1 VVIISLVHRLLGNT
15 VKFYNLKEND
25 EQVSFAQA
33 VKQGLGKNQGL
44 FFPVNMPKLENIDEL
59 LAMPLVERSVKVLHP
74 FVESDLS
81 KSELTEIVTDAFNFP
96 ALLQPISKDRAI
108 LELFHGPTL
117 AFKDFG
123 ARFMAK
129 CLQAFV
135 AKDAKASGQTK
146 PLTILTA
153 TSGDTGAAVA
163 HAFHGIHNIRVVIMY
178 PKGKISLLQE
188 KMFTTLGGNIETL
201 AVDGDF
207 DDCQALVKQSF
218 DDRELANTIGLNSA
232 NSINISR
239 LLAQVCYYFE
249 AVAQISRAKS
259 DLSNI
264 VFSIPSGNFG
274 NLTAGLFAKAMGL
287 PIKRFIAATNANDT
301 VPRYLETGEWTP
313 NQTVATISNAMDV
326 SNPNNWPRVEHM
338 LKAGLVEAGCV
349 SSYSID
355 EEQTQSTVIQL
366 TKLGYISEPHAAVAY
381 KALQYS
387 GVEGEFGVFLGTAHP
402 AKFKEVVESILGQP
416 IGLPKELA
424 DCAGEPGLSLD
435 LKANFSDLRDYLLN

>member
-1 VVIISLVHRLLGNT
+1 M
-15 VKFYNLKEND
+15 KFYNLKEND

-44 FFPVNMPKLENIDEL
+44 FFPQSMPKFDNIDEL
-59 LAMPLVERSVKVLHP
+59 LALPLVERSVKILLP
-74 FVESDLS
+74 FVEEDLNEQ
-81 KSELTEIVTDAFNFP
+81 ELTEIVTDAFNFP
-96 ALLQPISKDRAI
+96 AVLQPISNERAI

-135 AKDAKASGQTK
+135 AKDAKATGQKK

-163 HAFHGIHNIRVVIMY
+163 HAFHGIDNIRVVIMY

-188 KMFTTLGGNIETL
+188 KMFTTLGDNIETL
-201 AVDGDF
+201 CVEGDF
-207 DDCQALVKQSF
+207 DDCQTLVKKSF
-218 DDRELANTIGLNSA
+218 DDKELATTIGLNSA

-239 LLAQVCYYFE
+239 LLAQICYYFE
-249 AVAQISRAKS
+249 SIAQLSRVKS

-287 PIKRFIAATNANDT
+287 PIKRFIAATNLNDT

-313 NQTVATISNAMDV
+313 NATVATISNAMDV

-338 LKAGLVEAGCV
+338 LKSGVVEDGCV
-349 SSYSID
+349 SSVSID

-366 TKLGYISEPHAAVAY
+366 SKLGYISEPHAAVAY

-387 GVEGEFGVFLGTAHP
+387 AVEGEFGVFLGTAHP
-402 AKFKEVVESILGQP
+402 AKFKEVVESTLGQP
-416 IGLPKELA
+416 ISLPKELA
-424 DCAGEPGLSLD
+424 DCAGEPILSEEMSSEF
-435 LKANFSDLRDYLLN
+435 ADLRAYLLA

>member
-1 VVIISLVHRLLGNT
+1 M
-15 VKFYNLKEND
+15 KFYNLKEND
-25 EQVSFAQA
+25 EEVSFAGA

-44 FFPVNMPKLENIDEL
+44 FFPKDIPNIGNMDEL
-59 LAMPLVERSVKVLHP
+59 LALPVIERSVKVLYP
-74 FVESDLS
+74 FVSEDLTL
-81 KSELTEIVTDAFNFP
+81 EQLTNIVTSAFNFP
-96 ALLQPISKDRAI
+96 AQIQPISANRAI

-129 CLQAFV
+129 CLQTFS
-135 AKDAKASGQTK
+135 KDKK
-146 PLTILTA
+146 ITILTA

-163 HAFHGIHNIRVVIMY
+163 HAFHGIENIRVVIMY

-188 KMFTTLGGNIETL
+188 KMFTTLGGNIETI
-201 AVDGDF
+201 AIDGDF
-207 DDCQALVKQSF
+207 DDCQALVKKSF
-218 DDRELANTIGLNSA
+218 DDEELKTAIGLNSA

-249 AVAQISRAKS
+249 ALAQLSRQKEKS
-259 DLSNI
+259 ELGNI

-301 VPRYLETGEWTP
+301 VPRYLATGEWSP
-313 NQTVATISNAMDV
+313 NNTVATISNAMDV

-338 LKAGLVEAGCV
+338 LKSGIVDKDCV
-349 SSYSID
+349 SSISID
-355 EEQTQSTVIQL
+355 EEQTQSTMIQL
-366 TKLGYISEPHAAVAY
+366 AKLGYISEPHAAVAY

-387 GVEGEFGVFLGTAHP
+387 ADDNEFGVFLGTAHP
-402 AKFKEVVESILGQP
+402 AKFKEVVESTLGQP

-424 DCAGEPGLSLD
+424 EIGRAHV
-435 LKANFSDLRDYLLN
+435 

>member
-1 VVIISLVHRLLGNT
+1 M
-15 VKFYNLKEND
+15 KFYNLKEND
-25 EQVSFAQA
+25 EQVSFAGA

-44 FFPVNMPKLENIDEL
+44 FFPTTMPKFNNIEAL
-59 LAMPLVERSVKVLHP
+59 LAMPMVERSVKILLP
-74 FVESDLS
+74 FVEEDLTE
-81 KSELTEIVTDAFNFP
+81 KELTDIVTDAFNFP
-96 ALLQPISKDRAI
+96 AQMQPIANERAI

-129 CLQAFV
+129 CLQTFV

-163 HAFHGIHNIRVVIMY
+163 HAFHGIDNIRVVIMY

-188 KMFTTLGGNIETL
+188 KMFTTLGDNIETL
-201 AVDGDF
+201 CVEGDF

-218 DDRELANTIGLNSA
+218 SDTELSTTIGLNSA

-239 LLAQVCYYFE
+239 LLAQICYYFE
-249 AVAQISRAKS
+249 AVAQISRAKKS
-259 DLSNI
+259 LGDI
-264 VFSIPSGNFG
+264 IFSIPSGTFG

-287 PIKRFIAATNANDT
+287 PIKRFIAATNLNDT

-313 NQTVATISNAMDV
+313 NETVATISNAMDV

-338 LKAGLVEAGCV
+338 LKSGIVEEGSV
-349 SSYSID
+349 SSVSID

-366 TKLGYISEPHAAVAY
+366 SKLGYISEPHAAVAY
-381 KALQYS
+381 KALQYNAI
-387 GVEGEFGVFLGTAHP
+387 EGEFGVFLGTAHP
-402 AKFKEVVESILGQP
+402 AKFKDVVESILGQP
-416 IGLPKELA
+416 LGLPKELA
-424 DCAGEPGLSLD
+424 DCAGEPILSKD
-435 LKANFSDLRDYLLN
+435 MSSEFADLRAYLLA